1 MTPLWT
7 EAAKRLM
14 DDFVAATAFL
24 TRIPVGHSLETPPLA
39 RGMRAFPIV
48 GALLGTAAAIVLSI
62 LSKIGAPG
70 LLAAAFTLAIM
81 GFLTGAFHEDGLAD
95 TADGFGGGRDR
106 DHVLAIMRDSR
117 IGTFGVMAL
126 LLVLLAKAACLADLA
141 SRPWFV
147 VVAILA
153 ATGGFSRS
161 LMVWLMGTT
170 APARREGLS
179 ASAGTPSAKTVGAS
193 LLIGGVPAGLLLF
206 AAAGLG
212 AAVLVLAAGLGTA
225 ALARALALRRIGGQ
239 TGDVCGAVQV
249 LSETAMLSLAVIIL
263 R

>member
-7 EAAKRLM
+7 EAAERLM
-14 DDFVAATAFL
+14 DEFVAAAAFL
-24 TRIPVGHSLETPPLA
+24 TRIPVGYLTEPPPLA
-39 RGMRAFPIV
+39 RGMRAFPII
-48 GALLGTAAAIVLSI
+48 GALLGAVAAIFLSA
-62 LSKIGAPG
+62 LSAIGAPG
-70 LLAAAFTLAIM
+70 LLAAAFTLAII

-95 TADGFGGGRDR
+95 TADGFGGGRNR

-117 IGTFGVMAL
+117 IGAFGVMAL

-141 SRPWFV
+141 SRPWFAV
-147 VVAILA
+147 LAILA
-153 ATGGFSRS
+153 ATGAFSRS

-179 ASAGTPSAKTVGAS
+179 ATAGTPSAKTVRAS
-193 LLIGGVPAGLLLF
+193 LLIGGIAGGLLLF
-206 AAAGLG
+206 AAAGLA
-212 AAVLVLAAGLGTA
+212 AAVLVLAAGLGAA
-225 ALARALALRRIGGQ
+225 ALVRALALRRIGGQ
-239 TGDVCGAVQV
+239 TGDICGAVQV